1 MRLLS
6 AENCLEKT
14 FPEAFPK
21 LTISD
26 KKRNILLTLLELL
39 ADFTDTDRSVASRR

>member
-6 AENCLEKT
+6 VENCLEKT

-26 KKRNILLTLLELL
+26 KKRNILLTLTFGSLH
-39 ADFTDTDRSVASRR
+39 RYGSISGQ